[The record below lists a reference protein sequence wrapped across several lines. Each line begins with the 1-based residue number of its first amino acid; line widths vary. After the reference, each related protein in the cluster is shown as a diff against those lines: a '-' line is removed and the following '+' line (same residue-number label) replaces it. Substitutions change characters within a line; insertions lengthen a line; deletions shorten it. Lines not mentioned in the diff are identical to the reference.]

1 MPVMLPQEINEGT
14 FCSESERKVFDHLK
28 ESGIKGY
35 VLHSLSFDCGG
46 EKEIDY
52 VVISRRGILCL
63 EVKGGLIS
71 RVGREW
77 FYTDHTGRRH
87 YGGDGPYEQ
96 VKKNMHALRDRFL
109 SAFTAEPLRNVQFAK
124 GVIFPDQPMVFK
136 RGDINEEITFDKRR
150 GLDEL
155 ASFIEGCYDF
165 AAKECIRMNGIA
177 GTRIEGEIDMAS
189 VLKYLAGDFGY
200 VPTLKDRLDEA
211 MEGINR
217 ATKGQLELLRS
228 LADNR
233 RLLICGVAG
242 SGKTVVAVEHAR
254 RLSSEG
260 CSVLFLC
267 FNKLLKTHLEM
278 TNPLRGVTYDN
289 VDNFLYNHVYPN
301 ADQSRPSDS
310 AGVRTF
316 YRQQLPEA
324 FINMG
329 GIPAE
334 LRYDALIVDEAQDI
348 LSECMI
354 LCFDQMIKGG
364 LSKGR
369 AAVFYDGK
377 QNIIN
382 RESEEE
388 LCRSVSMLRDEFGFA
403 SFLLTA
409 NCRNTKS
416 IADFV
421 KKVTGMDTGK
431 PFTVAGLNVEVM
443 YYENPDG
450 QRKTLAT
457 AIKDLI
463 KKGVAQDDIVV
474 LSHKGRRM
482 EDGCFH
488 DLSALDGVCSHMIV
502 DGSTGLAGAKGKV
515 KIATIQSFKGLEAK
529 AVIVADVNKLS
540 DEAGFR
546 NSINYTSFSRA
557 KAHLVVLVHKDAKK
571 ELSRA
576 LR

>member
-1 MPVMLPQEINEGT
+1 MPVMLPPEIDEGK
-14 FCSESERKVFDHLK
+14 FCAESERRVFDQLK
-28 ESGIKGY
+28 EARIDGY
-35 VLHSLSFDCGG
+35 VLHSLSFDAKG
-46 EKEIDY
+46 EREIDY
-52 VVISRRGILCL
+52 VVITRRGILCL
-63 EVKGGLIS
+63 EVKGGQIS
-71 RVGREW
+71 RVDRQW
-77 FYTDHTGRRH
+77 YYTDHTGRRH
-87 YGGDGPYEQ
+87 FGGDGPYEQ
-96 VKKNMHALRDRFL
+96 VKNNMHALRERFL
-109 SAFTAEPLRNVQFAK
+109 RVFTAEPLRNVQFAK
-124 GVIFPDQPMVFK
+124 GVIFPDQPMSFK

-165 AAKECIRMNGIA
+165 AASECISKNGVA
-177 GTRIEGEIDMAS
+177 GTRIEGEVDMAS

-211 MEGINR
+211 IEGINR
-217 ATKGQLELLRS
+217 ATGEQLEVLKS
-228 LADNR
+228 LADNK
-233 RLLICGVAG
+233 RLLISGVAG
-242 SGKTVVAVEHAR
+242 SGKTVVAVAHAR
-254 RLSSEG
+254 RLASEG

-267 FNKLLKTHLEM
+267 FNKLLKTYLE
-278 TNPLRGVTYDN
+278 TVEPIKGVTYDN

-301 ADQSRPSDS
+301 ADKSRPSDP
-310 AGVRTF
+310 AGVRAF

-348 LSECMI
+348 IGECMI
-354 LCFDQMIKGG
+354 LCLDLMLKGG

-388 LCRSVSMLRDEFGFA
+388 LKRSVGMLRDDFGFA
-403 SFLLTA
+403 SFNLTG
-409 NCRNTKS
+409 NCRNTRS

-421 KKVTGMDTGK
+421 RKATGMDTGK
-431 PFTVAGLNVEVM
+431 PFTVAGMEVEVL
-443 YYENPDG
+443 YYESPDG
-450 QRKTLAT
+450 QRKLLAA
-457 AIKDLI
+457 AIKELI

-482 EDGCFH
+482 EDGCFY
-488 DLSALDGVCSHMIV
+488 DLSSLDGVCSYMVI
-502 DGSTGLAGAKGKV
+502 DGFTGLASAKGKV
-515 KIATIQSFKGLEAK
+515 KIATIQSYKGLEAK
-529 AVIVADVNKLS
+529 AVIVADVNRLS
-540 DEAGFR
+540 DDSGFR

-571 ELSRA
+571 ELSKA